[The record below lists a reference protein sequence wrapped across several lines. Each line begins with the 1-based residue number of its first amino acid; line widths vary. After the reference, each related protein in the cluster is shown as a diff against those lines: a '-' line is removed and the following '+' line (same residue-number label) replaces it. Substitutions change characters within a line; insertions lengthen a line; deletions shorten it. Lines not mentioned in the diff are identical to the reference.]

1 MKREW
6 RKLCAG
12 ILSVIM
18 FITFIMPVNAEIAD
32 TPLNQNETVQLSN
45 NNVEFEGQNVIGNL
59 FASVLQEKESQ
70 QQDNKGYNI
79 FSIDVEGSV
88 AKVSFETQ
96 KEAKLI
102 VGIYSEDGREMF
114 ASGIAEIS
122 AEEKTA
128 QINLPEEK
136 IPQYYLIRGYMV
148 DIENISP
155 LCYAKNHQKYQW

>member
-18 FITFIMPVNAEIAD
+18 FITFIMPVNAEIAG

-59 FASVLQEKESQ
+59 FASELQEKESQ

-96 KEAKLI
+96 KE
-102 VGIYSEDGREMF
+102 ERW
-114 ASGIAEIS
+114 
-122 AEEKTA
+122 
-128 QINLPEEK
+128 Q
-136 IPQYYLIRGYMV
+136 
-148 DIENISP
+148 
-155 LCYAKNHQKYQW
+155 